1 MKEEAIVSEEVKGV
15 GWIFH
20 RYIVVTWKDSRAWR
34 REEDCE
40 PGDIIFSEEE
50 VKGISVEVRKI

>member
-1 MKEEAIVSEEVKGV
+1 MKEEAIFHEEDKGV

-20 RYIVVTWKDSRAWR
+20 RDIVVTQKDSRSWS

-40 PGDIIFSEEE
+40 PGDIIFSED
-50 VKGISVEVRKI
+50 